1 MYDDVGKKIKV
12 IAKVACWVGIA
23 FSVITG
29 IQAGRLIGGLTGEF
43 SFGTFFGTA
52 IGGAFLS
59 WLLSLFLYGFGELIE
74 NTNSI
79 ARRFEEISIVSE
91 TKHIKENNNEQVP
104 LAYKVNGPGKA
115 EKEIELKKVDIKIPA
130 DTDTDEYLDVE
141 CPYCNEKLAFTKQF
155 LTETDRLTCPM
166 CGEAFNTTV
175 G

>member
-1 MYDDVGKKIKV
+1 MYDDVGRKIKV
-12 IAKVACWVGIA
+12 IAKVACWGGIV
-23 FSVITG
+23 FFVIIG
-29 IQAGRLIGGLTGEF
+29 FQAGSLLEEITGEF
-43 SFGTFFGTA
+43 NIGIFLGAA
-52 IGGAFLS
+52 IGGSFLS

-91 TKHIKENNNEQVP
+91 TKHIKENNNEQIP

-115 EKEIELKKVDIKIPA
+115 EKEIELKKVDIKIAA

-155 LTETDRLTCPM
+155 LAETDRLTCPM
-166 CGEAFNTTV
+166 CGEAFKTTV